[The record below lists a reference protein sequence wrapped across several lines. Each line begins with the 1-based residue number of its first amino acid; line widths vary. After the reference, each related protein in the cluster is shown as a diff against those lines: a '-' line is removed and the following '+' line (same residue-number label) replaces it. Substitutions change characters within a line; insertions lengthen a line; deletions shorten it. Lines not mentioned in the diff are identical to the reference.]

1 MILLDTV
8 RLKRLRAE
16 MVPVLEALSI
26 YETDNHEVTITGWQD
41 ETYTPGRAHADGRAI
56 DLRTYDQPDPGMMAQ
71 FLKDAL
77 YPLSPHYIVLWGD
90 DEHHDHLHVG
100 FHKEMRT

>member
-1 MILLDTV
+1 MKLLAKV
-8 RLKRLRAE
+8 RVREIKAS

-26 YETDNHEVTITGWQD
+26 FEGSNHKVTITGWQD
-41 ETYTPGRAHADGRAI
+41 LTYRSDGAHADGRAI